1 MKERTWEEQESLLG
15 HHHRIFNAVSRVD
28 CSVPTSFYNSPKS
41 CHYKPFAERRANS
54 TERTRF
60 AFNDNL
66 FPQPG
71 SRMSNRSEPMLRV
84 RARRMP
90 SADRPIRPNSAYE
103 RVPSKLATSR
113 NYQAPLRR
121 RKTPEVPSDL
131 AEILPEVLLPKL
143 SPKMAIAN
151 TTVQS
156 STISE
161 NEETSRERINIF
173 KDSVLSEIITRGVF
187 TDRVIKD
194 CLNHQIAR
202 NNRLTAIELQ
212 KVAIEIL
219 SDLGVISSED
229 NGTRRGSFSVKMK
242 LNASTSA
249 HQREETIATKRHNS
263 IPTRRMNMERKIP
276 TSSSGTKQMNEDGP
290 YLKRTE
296 DVNGGATHK
305 AKEDEE
311 VNSGAA
317 DKAINENNELA
328 EVEEHLASL
337 GSNISGSNSCSSLS
351 TPAPKREMKK
361 CGSNSR
367 SSSNSSNSST
377 RSISSNSHSGR
388 LSNSSVGTATD
399 KPFYTSTNGNSSSS
413 GSFRLDATP
422 PSRLSTSS
430 DCLDMR
436 KPSRSDGSPIADIEP
451 SLTLEEDESLESLRS
466 NASSVR
472 KEELSVFEEIIERAR
487 RLGDT

>member
-202 NNRLTAIELQ
+202 NNRLTA
-212 KVAIEIL
+212 
-219 SDLGVISSED
+219 
-229 NGTRRGSFSVKMK
+229 VKMK